1 MTTADRSPSF
11 TDTPDGVIA
20 AQAVVLPDILTRPV
34 PSFTGVDGLRC
45 RAPLAAGGLDEESK
59 NDEGVEP
66 KPHPFSGI
74 VYRPMRDVR

>member
-1 MTTADRSPSF
+1 M
-11 TDTPDGVIA
+11 
-20 AQAVVLPDILTRPV
+20 
-34 PSFTGVDGLRC
+34 PSFTGVDGLRS
-45 RAPLAAGGLDEESK
+45 RAPLAAGGLDGESK